1 MRFRECPL
9 NLSDLDLAAISQALD
24 DYDPDREHYLDL
36 TEGSIWTFV
45 FSESTDETRNK
56 HDRIRLGSEGAHV
69 RIPSITT
76 QQAYEEIEDFVE
88 GLTDE
93 SVQDALFG
101 ALEKKGAFRSFR
113 EAILAY
119 PQERQQW
126 MVYRKERSRSRL
138 EAFLGTLQ
146 GNRAETGSTG

>member
-1 MRFRECPL
+1 M
-9 NLSDLDLAAISQALD
+9 
-24 DYDPDREHYLDL
+24 
-36 TEGSIWTFV
+36 
-45 FSESTDETRNK
+45 
-56 HDRIRLGSEGAHV
+56 
-69 RIPSITT
+69 
-76 QQAYEEIEDFVE
+76 E

-113 EAILAY
+113 EAILSY

-138 EAFLGTLQ
+138 EGFLATLPAD
-146 GNRAETGSTG
+146 RAATGSAG